1 MIILAGTKQSSNQL
15 PCWTSV
21 LTQAFMAMLLTHYER
36 KNTMASKPKK
46 ATKVK
51 KSVKSKAAVKPKASN
66 KTKATQP
73 KKKAAPKPASKPKTD
88 EQYSKNVTKT
98 LNVMAALNSPNGVTI
113 DEITKMTGWLPHT
126 ARAHM
131 SGIRKRLREKEEGT
145 QIVKYTRDGKTM
157 YKIEN
162 LENDKTE

>member
-1 MIILAGTKQSSNQL
+1 
-15 PCWTSV
+15 
-21 LTQAFMAMLLTHYER
+21 
-36 KNTMASKPKK
+36 MASKPKK
-46 ATKVK
+46 TVKAK
-51 KSVKSKAAVKPKASN
+51 KSVKSKAAA
-66 KTKATQP
+66 
-73 KKKAAPKPASKPKTD
+73 KPKTD

-131 SGIRKRLREKEEGT
+131 SGIRKRLREKDEGT

-157 YKIEN
+157 YKIEK
-162 LENDKTE
+162 LQSDKAE

>member
-1 MIILAGTKQSSNQL
+1 
-15 PCWTSV
+15 
-21 LTQAFMAMLLTHYER
+21 
-36 KNTMASKPKK
+36 MASKSKK
-46 ATKVK
+46 TVKAK
-51 KSVKSKAAVKPKASN
+51 KSVKSKAAAKPKTPG
-66 KTKATQP
+66 KVKAATP
-73 KKKAAPKPASKPKTD
+73 KKAVAPKSASKPKSD

-98 LNVMAALNSPNGVTI
+98 LNVMAALNSPDGVTI

-131 SGIRKRLREKEEGT
+131 SGIRKRLREKDEGA

-162 LENDKTE
+162 IKNHKAE

>member
-1 MIILAGTKQSSNQL
+1 
-15 PCWTSV
+15 
-21 LTQAFMAMLLTHYER
+21 
-36 KNTMASKPKK
+36 MASKPKK
-46 ATKVK
+46 ATKAK
-51 KSVKSKAAVKPKASN
+51 KSVKSKASAKPKTPS
-66 KTKATQP
+66 KAKAAP
-73 KKKAAPKPASKPKTD
+73 PKKAAVSKPVSKSKSD

-131 SGIRKRLREKEEGT
+131 SGIRKRLREKDEGT

-157 YKIEN
+157 YKIEK
-162 LENDKTE
+162 LQGDKA